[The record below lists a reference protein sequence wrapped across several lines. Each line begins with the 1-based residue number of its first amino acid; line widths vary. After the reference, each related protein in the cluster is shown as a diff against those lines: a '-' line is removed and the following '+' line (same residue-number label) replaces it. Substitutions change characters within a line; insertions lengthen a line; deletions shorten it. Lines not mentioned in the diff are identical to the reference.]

1 MQYDWSSFTKRIP
14 IQAPLEDVYR
24 AWASEAGLESWFLRL
39 SEFITTDGD
48 PRDAYDYVQPG
59 DLYKWLWHGWGD
71 EVIHYGKILETNGQD
86 MLSFTFDAGDRTN
99 DMQVR
104 VTLGRDRDYTIVELT
119 QSHIPMDEQSKF
131 LYHIGCMEGWTFY
144 LTNLKSILEGGLD
157 LRNKDVEIKK
167 VINS

>member
-14 IQAPLEDVYR
+14 IHASVSDVYT
-24 AWASEAGLESWFLRL
+24 AWATEAGLESWFLRL
-39 SEFITTDGD
+39 SEFITVEGY
-48 PRDAYDYVQPG
+48 PRDAYDFVQKG

-71 EVIHYGKILETNGQD
+71 EVIHYGKVIDVNGQD
-86 MLSFTFDAGDRTN
+86 QVSYSFDAGNKTN
-99 DMQVR
+99 DMK
-104 VTLGRDRDYTIVELT
+104 VTIHLHRDRDLTIVELLQT
-119 QSHIPMDEQSKF
+119 HIPTDEESKF

-144 LTNLKSILEGGLD
+144 LTNLKSILEGGID